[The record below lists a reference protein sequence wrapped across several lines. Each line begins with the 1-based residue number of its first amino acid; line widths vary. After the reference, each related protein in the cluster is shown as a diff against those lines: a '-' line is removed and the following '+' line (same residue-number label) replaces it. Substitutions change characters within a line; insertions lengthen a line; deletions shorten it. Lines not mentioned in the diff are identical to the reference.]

1 MILKVVDEA
10 AKKCGVSLL
19 PPSLAEENLQKLCVE
34 KCNTTFMY
42 TPRVT
47 NLTTGHKAL
56 SEEVMVLFLRK
67 KLYKSL
73 RPKTQ
78 TMG

>member
-10 AKKCGVSLL
+10 AKNVEFPSF
-19 PPSLAEENLQKLCVE
+19 PASLAGEDLQKLSVE
-34 KCNTTFMY
+34 KCNSTFMY
-42 TPRVT
+42 MPRVT

-67 KLYKSL
+67 NYTNLL